1 MIHPDLICTG
11 LRFSYHPEAFRL
23 LGTACY
29 SDKTKRP
36 CIKFYDFSARNWEI
50 LQIENIAAWILE
62 STDEM
67 QSFQSKSNNFPIFG
81 PSYFQMP
88 FFLNYTQKEL
98 QSIYQNPDSENLL
111 HFLSENIT
119 QKKYLIGI
127 DNRGTLHY
135 GFI

>member
-1 MIHPDLICTG
+1 MKCNLFKANQIIF
-11 LRFSYHPEAFRL
+11 RFL
-23 LGTACY
+23 
-29 SDKTKRP
+29 
-36 CIKFYDFSARNWEI
+36 AR
-50 LQIENIAAWILE
+50 
-62 STDEM
+62 
-67 QSFQSKSNNFPIFG
+67 
-81 PSYFQMP
+81 SYFQMP